1 MLTVLS
7 ILEEGM
13 VLGAV
18 LFRGNMK
25 ITVSKIA
32 AAKSQ
37 LLEAINLFFEE
48 RDPISIHTLTCAAL
62 QILHDHFDD
71 VGQVWDHN
79 LIFHY
84 DSIYIKDEYRKDY
97 AEHVHKVRNFF
108 KHADRDLKAGK
119 TSIEFNT
126 EENAF
131 YILEAARCL
140 RIVEGSNYVF
150 HPEFR
155 AFICWYGLKYPNHFK
170 DEEIKRLFSRKDVNP
185 DNYKYSRDAIIDLK
199 ANPGLMQYER
209 KTE

>member
-1 MLTVLS
+1 MTP
-7 ILEEGM
+7 
-13 VLGAV
+13 V
-18 LFRGNMK
+18 LFRGSMK
-25 ITVSKIA
+25 INVSKIA

-84 DSIYIKDEYRKDY
+84 DSIYVKDEYRKEY

-140 RIVEGSNYVF
+140 KIIEGGNYVF

-155 AFICWYGLKYPNHFK
+155 AFICWYGLKYPNHFNDQGK
-170 DEEIKRLFSRKDVNP
+170 ESFIKLKGTDP
-185 DNYKYSRDAIIDLK
+185 DNYKYFRDAIICPK
-199 ANPGLMQYER
+199 ANPNLM
-209 KTE
+209 

>member
-1 MLTVLS
+1 MPP
-7 ILEEGM
+7 
-13 VLGAV
+13 V
-18 LFRGNMK
+18 LFQGNMK

-48 RDPISIHTLTCAAL
+48 RDPISIHTLTCVAL
-62 QILHDHFDD
+62 QILHDHFDH
-71 VGQVWDHN
+71 VGQVWD
-79 LIFHY
+79 
-84 DSIYIKDEYRKDY
+84 
-97 AEHVHKVRNFF
+97 
-108 KHADRDLKAGK
+108 ADRDLKAGK

-155 AFICWYGLKYPNHFK
+155 AFICWYGLKYPRHFK
-170 DEEIKRLFSRKDVNP
+170 DEEIKRLFSGKDVNP
-185 DNYKYSRDAIIDLK
+185 DNYKYFRDAIIGLK
-199 ANPGLMQYER
+199 GNPGLMQYER

>member
-1 MLTVLS
+1 LTVLS
-7 ILEEGM
+7 ILEQEP
-13 VLGAV
+13 VHEACFLSRQYENQC
-18 LFRGNMK
+18 L
-25 ITVSKIA
+25 KIA

-84 DSIYIKDEYRKDY
+84 DSIYIKDEYRKEY
-97 AEHVHKVRNFF
+97 AEHVHKIRNFF

-119 TSIEFNT
+119 TSIAFDT

-131 YILEAARCL
+131 YILEAVRCL
-140 RIVEGSNYVF
+140 SIVEGSEYVF
-150 HPEFR
+150 HPEFGF
-155 AFICWYGLKYPNHFK
+155 FIYWYGLKYPNHLNDQGKISFIKLK
-170 DEEIKRLFSRKDVNP
+170 DISP
-185 DNYKYSRDAIIDLK
+185 DNYKYFHEEIVYLK
-199 ANPGLMQYER
+199 ANPGLMQYGP

>member
-1 MLTVLS
+1 MTP
-7 ILEEGM
+7 
-13 VLGAV
+13 V
-18 LFRGNMK
+18 LFQGSMK
-25 ITVSKIA
+25 INVSKMA

-71 VGQVWDHN
+71 VGQVWDHK

-84 DSIYIKDEYRKDY
+84 DSIFVKDEYRKEH
-97 AEHVHKVRNFF
+97 AEHVHEVRNFF
-108 KHADRDLKAGK
+108 KHADRDLKTGK

-126 EENAF
+126 ENNAF

-140 RIVEGSNYVF
+140 KIIEGSNYVF

-155 AFICWYGLKYPNHFK
+155 VFIGWYGLKYPDHFK
-170 DEEIKRLFSRKDVNP
+170 DDAIKRSFSGRDVSP
-185 DNYKYSRDAIIDLK
+185 DNYKYFHDAIIGLK
-199 ANPGLMQYER
+199 AVSGLMQSER

>member
-1 MLTVLS
+1 MTP
-7 ILEEGM
+7 
-13 VLGAV
+13 V
-18 LFRGNMK
+18 LFRGSMK
-25 ITVSKIA
+25 INVSKIA

-84 DSIYIKDEYRKDY
+84 DSIYIKDEYRKEY
-97 AEHVHKVRNFF
+97 AEHVHSVRNFF
-108 KHADRDLKAGK
+108 KHADRDLKAGR

-140 RIVEGSNYVF
+140 KIIEDRNYVF
-150 HPEFR
+150 HPELR
-155 AFICWYGLKYPNHFK
+155 VFIGWYGLKYPDHFNDQGK
-170 DEEIKRLFSRKDVNP
+170 QSLIKLKGISP
-185 DNYKYSRDAIIDLK
+185 DNYKYFHDVIVYLK

>member
-1 MLTVLS
+1 MP
-7 ILEEGM
+7 
-13 VLGAV
+13 V
-18 LFRGNMK
+18 LFRGSMK
-25 ITVSKIA
+25 IHVSKIA

-71 VGQVWDHN
+71 VGQVQDHN

-84 DSIYIKDEYRKDY
+84 DSIYIKEEYRKEY

-119 TSIEFNT
+119 ASIVFNT

-131 YILEAARCL
+131 YILEAVRCL
-140 RIVEGSNYVF
+140 RIVEGSKYVF

-155 AFICWYGLKYPNHFK
+155 AFMCWYGLKYPNHLNDQGEKSF
-170 DEEIKRLFSRKDVNP
+170 IKMKGISP
-185 DNYKYSRDAIIDLK
+185 DNFKYFHNAIVCLK

-209 KTE
+209 KAE

>member
-1 MLTVLS
+1 MTP
-7 ILEEGM
+7 
-13 VLGAV
+13 V
-18 LFRGNMK
+18 LFRGSMK
-25 ITVSKIA
+25 INVSKIA

-84 DSIYIKDEYRKDY
+84 DSIYIKDEYRKEY

-108 KHADRDLKAGK
+108 KHADRDLKAGRA
-119 TSIEFNT
+119 SIEFNT

-131 YILEAARCL
+131 YILEAVRCL
-140 RIVEGSNYVF
+140 SIIEGSKYVF
-150 HPEFR
+150 HPEFGF
-155 AFICWYGLKYPNHFK
+155 FIYWYGLKYPNHLNDQGKMSF
-170 DEEIKRLFSRKDVNP
+170 IKLKNISP
-185 DNYKYSRDAIIDLK
+185 DNYKYFHDEIVYLK
-199 ANPGLMQYER
+199 ANPGLMQYEPQ
-209 KTE
+209 TE